1 MSRQEVEF
9 SKTRKS
15 KAWTGYRK
23 CYRWLKGGVSALLVA
38 KPEACSFS
46 SGGWGRWVCG
56 WVKDVMLCLLC
67 SCCFFLSFG
76 PSVGRSIVVAAK
88 TADAAAADTDD
99 AAVVVAA
106 AVAVVYSRHGSQKA
120 V

>member
-1 MSRQEVEF
+1 M
-9 SKTRKS
+9 
-15 KAWTGYRK
+15 
-23 CYRWLKGGVSALLVA
+23 
-38 KPEACSFS
+38 
-46 SGGWGRWVCG
+46 CG

-67 SCCFFLSFG
+67 SCCFFFLSVG